1 MVIDTDITKEF
12 HEAGIQTLLEI
23 QERQTKDKIKVLM
36 LYLAYPLSMASY
48 FRRALERRTDIDLKI
63 AGIFTGAFIP
73 WMGGME
79 LPQKYVKPIDI
90 PLPFNPNI
98 GVINYELVKAQLGN
112 WKPDIIINIDAGL
125 HWKYKPVEGLV
136 VTVGTD
142 PHVLNDF
149 YDTPRKYSDLFFN
162 MQLSYARGAD
172 FYLPYAYDPTVHY
185 PMDGKSLILAE
196 NEKWYDLSKSIIEK
210 DADAV
215 LIGMPYEHRVQWVEA
230 LRAKGVSVLFENGP
244 VFDEYREL
252 NNRARIGLNWSSLD
266 DLNARAYEL
275 AAMKLSPV
283 MNKVSDLER
292 SGIEC
297 ATFTTLPE
305 AVDAVMYLKEN
316 DKARVELA
324 ELAYKSVQG
333 ETYDKR
339 ISQIFKMAGFE

>member
-1 MVIDTDITKEF
+1 MDTVIEPQIELKSITN
-12 HEAGIQTLLEI
+12 
-23 QERQTKDKIKVLM
+23 TKDKIKVLM

-48 FRRALERRTDIDLKI
+48 FRRALERRDDVDLKI
-63 AGIFTGAFIP
+63 SGIYTGAWIP
-73 WMGGME
+73 WLGGME
-79 LPQKYVKPIDI
+79 LPQKYAKPIDI
-90 PLPFNPNI
+90 PLPFSPNV
-98 GVINYELVKAQLGN
+98 GEVNYDLIRAQLGD
-112 WKPDIIINIDAGL
+112 WKPDIIINVDAGL
-125 HWKYKPVEGLV
+125 HWKYKPTDGTVI
-136 VTVGTD
+136 TVGTD

-162 MQLSYARGAD
+162 MQLSYSRGAD
-172 FYLPYAYDPTVHY
+172 HYLPYAYDPTVHY
-185 PMDGKSLILAE
+185 PTVADANFTLPDEFHGI
-196 NEKWYDLSKSIIEK
+196 YTVPTTK
-210 DADAV
+210 DMDAV
-215 LIGMPYEHRVQWVEA
+215 LIGMPYESRVQWVAA
-230 LRAKGVSVLFENGP
+230 LREKGVSVLFENGP
-244 VFDEYREL
+244 VFDEYREI
-252 NNRARIGLNWSSLD
+252 NNRARIGLNWSSMD

-275 AAMKLSPV
+275 PAMKLAPV

-316 DKARVELA
+316 DHARIELA

>member
-1 MVIDTDITKEF
+1 MVIVNDYAPELALELKE
-12 HEAGIQTLLEI
+12 AK
-23 QERQTKDKIKVLM
+23 KDKIKVLM
-36 LYLAYPLSMASY
+36 LYIAYPLSMASY
-48 FRRALERRTDIDLKI
+48 FRRALERRDDVDLKI

-90 PLPFNPNI
+90 PLPFSPNI
-98 GVINYELVKAQLGN
+98 GEVNYDLVKTQLGD
-112 WKPDIIINIDAGL
+112 WKPDIIINVDAGL
-125 HWKYKPVEGLV
+125 HWKYKPMEGLV

-149 YDTPRKYSDLFFN
+149 YDIPRKYSDLFFN
-162 MQLSYARGAD
+162 MQLSYSKDAD

-185 PMDGKSLILAE
+185 PNVTTIRIDEQG
-196 NEKWYDLSKSIIEK
+196 NTTTK
-210 DADAV
+210 DTDAV

-244 VFDEYREL
+244 VFDEYREI

-275 AAMKLSPV
+275 PAMKLAPV

-305 AVDAVMYLKEN
+305 AVEAVMYLKEH
-316 DKARVELA
+316 DDARKELA
-324 ELAYKSVQG
+324 ELAYKSVLGQ
-333 ETYDKR
+333 TYDSR

>member
-1 MVIDTDITKEF
+1 MDI
-12 HEAGIQTLLEI
+12 ALEP
-23 QERQTKDKIKVLM
+23 EVMPVMEVKVSKIKVLL
-36 LYLAYPLSMASY
+36 LYIAYPLAMGTY
-48 FRRALERRTDIDLKI
+48 FRRALERRDDVDLKV
-63 AGIFTGAFIP
+63 AGIYTGAWIP
-73 WMGGME
+73 WLGGMS
-79 LPQKYVKPIDI
+79 LPEKYAKPIDL
-90 PLPFNPNI
+90 PLPFTPNI
-98 GVINYELVKAQLGN
+98 GEINYDLVKAQLGE
-112 WKPDIIINIDAGL
+112 WKPDIIINVDAGL
-125 HWKYKPVEGLV
+125 HWKYKPADGMV

-162 MQLSYARGAD
+162 MQNVYSRGAD

-185 PMDGKSLILAE
+185 
-196 NEKWYDLSKSIIEK
+196 YDATIVR
-210 DADAV
+210 DTDAV
-215 LIGMPYEHRVQWVEA
+215 LGGMPYENRVLWVAA

-244 VFDEYREL
+244 VFDEYREM

-275 AAMKLSPV
+275 AAMKLAPV
-283 MNKVSDLER
+283 MNIVSDLER

-316 DKARVELA
+316 DNARTELA

-339 ISQIFKMAGFE
+339 INTILQMAGLVS

>member
-1 MVIDTDITKEF
+1 MVIDIDVAKEF

-23 QERQTKDKIKVLM
+23 QERQTKDKIKVL
-36 LYLAYPLSMASY
+36 LFYIVYPLAMGTY
-48 FRRALERRTDIDLKI
+48 FRRALERRTDVDLKI

-79 LPQKYVKPIDI
+79 LAQKYVKPIDI

-98 GVINYELVKAQLGN
+98 GEVNYELVKAQLGD
-112 WKPDIIINIDAGL
+112 WKPDVIINIDAGL
-125 HWKYKPVEGLV
+125 HWKYKPMEGLV

-162 MQLSYARGAD
+162 MQLSYSRGAD

-185 PMDGKSLILAE
+185 PT
-196 NEKWYDLSKSIIEK
+196 DLVK
-210 DADAV
+210 DVDSV

-275 AAMKLSPV
+275 AAMKLAPV

-316 DKARVELA
+316 DKARIELA

-339 ISQIFKMAGFE
+339 VQTILDMAGF